1 MKSCCCLIIDMAD
14 ECVRGYPPSIAY
26 LTLSLPYRVGRR
38 HLIRY
43 LVQSFFEMIF
53 TVYKGLEIS

>member
-1 MKSCCCLIIDMAD
+1 MKSCCCLIIDMA

-26 LTLSLPYRVGRR
+26 LTLPLPYRVGRR
-38 HLIRY
+38 HLRY